1 MSDKNDELYI
11 GSISTT
17 IDVKQQRELL
27 KITKDLTPMLT
38 IDEWTEIMNIYNKA
52 INRIFEENG
61 VK

>member
-38 IDEWTEIMNIYNKA
+38 IDEWMEIMNIYNKA
-52 INRIFEENG
+52 I
-61 VK
+61 